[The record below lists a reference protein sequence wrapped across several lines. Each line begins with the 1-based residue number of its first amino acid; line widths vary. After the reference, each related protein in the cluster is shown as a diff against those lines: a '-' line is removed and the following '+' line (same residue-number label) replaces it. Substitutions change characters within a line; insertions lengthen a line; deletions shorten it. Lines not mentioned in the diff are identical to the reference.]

1 MSLFSH
7 TLRTKKGYT
16 PTPFVVGLSKLL
28 KRVSMRTGARQ
39 AVDSINDNHTKYV
52 APRKVWGYTLAE
64 AVVYIAIF
72 SIFSVIAIN
81 SILIMTASF
90 KTVRAERAVNT
101 AALSGFDRIV
111 RASRLAASVNTLGSV
126 FDTNPGTLALVD
138 SDGGTE
144 TFYIENGRLVESV
157 DGTLL
162 GALTPETVVIDS
174 LIFRLISVGTTLAV
188 RVEMTVHDSR
198 NPDASRE
205 FTNTA
210 LLRGTY

>member
-1 MSLFSH
+1 MALIKTKRH
-7 TLRTKKGYT
+7 TR
-16 PTPFVVGLSKLL
+16 
-28 KRVSMRTGARQ
+28 
-39 AVDSINDNHTKYV
+39 
-52 APRKVWGYTLAE
+52 GYTLAE

-72 SIFSVIAIN
+72 SIFSVVAVNAI
-81 SILIMTASF
+81 IIMTASF

-101 AALSGFDRIV
+101 AALAGFDRIV

-138 SDGGTE
+138 SDGGAE
-144 TFYIENGRLVESV
+144 AFYVEDGRLIESI
-157 DGTLL
+157 DGTPL
-162 GALTPETVVIDS
+162 GTLTPETVVVDS
-174 LIFRLISVGTTLAV
+174 LIFRFISVGTTLAV

-205 FTNTA
+205 FSNTA